1 MRRFQ
6 SIFLAVWLILPT
18 LLLVSCKKDLPFIDS
33 EDTQSA
39 TFSDNGFV
47 QYAWTDVE
55 ARFFSL
61 APPEPLSGGS
71 IVTFRTE
78 GKVYHPIIV
87 DTYKKIAEQ
96 NEAHDFVEDLQNMV
110 GTPYWEKA
118 FVYHNRETGQEIALI
133 PLFASDAD
141 KISGVISVKREGS
154 DLIISGISRDNLLRS
169 EEGDPS
175 VRLAYADWVL
185 KYQSWMLGT
194 ESDTE
199 LKEALCGYVERE
211 TDTQQTPP
219 PPPDCSWVLVEMCS
233 DDDSQT
239 VWIGG
244 RENIPLHLDH
254 DRDGVINSE
263 DQDWLELIRD
273 TDITQEY
280 WERFVFD
287 WWEDH
292 NQDQDYWDYWD
303 NDDYFNDQYDDFWDD
318 WQDPAEHEG
327 RGLDW
332 GDIWGD
338 IVDFFDGDN
347 PFEWQDGRGHDR
359 GPGDDC
365 DPFDPFNSG
374 GGREVRCD
382 VVYLLYCGQS
392 GEWWTSADI
401 IPCPSCGPQ
410 DSDAAEQYFA
420 DKLERYINTYD
431 LQDHRSL
438 LNSLIDVADC
448 PVSAPDNIVFECFT
462 FKLATYF
469 EERHPDVT
477 LTAAEQAWLIE
488 LPDVLGA
495 IIELSQTTGQGQYSE
510 AQIDN
515 FIEVAT
521 NLDLDSETAGWLLE
535 RSKVTA
541 EVGDFLDEY
550 SAGLDGGRILRPLL
564 EELMSGSMSDEAF
577 SSILALVT
585 SIEDITDSN
594 PPRAEYINQISLIQ
608 QYLRVRRT
616 DYGVAATFLADVLPE
631 LIDVAIYSNE
641 DVVRI
646 YEEAYSW
653 YSECVYRTVYE
664 PLVAVYEAFKPIVEA
679 VIIEYALGLTIN
691 AAFAI
696 ISKIPPVVVQ
706 RTALVWNKIAG
717 NSANYANTLVP
728 RSFNLT
734 VRGRT
739 FYVPESG
746 SKHIKDLV
754 KKNQAELHPNYAG
767 QMPLRSQ
774 LVLDDFANAVDD
786 IVRQNPTIQWE
797 QPYFSGKWEIIFNQA
812 TFPGG
817 NPVIFHALTL

>member
-6 SIFLAVWLILPT
+6 SIFLAVWLIQPT

-47 QYAWTDVE
+47 QYAWTDDE

-61 APPEPLSGGS
+61 APPAPLSGGS

-78 GKVYHPIIV
+78 DKVYHPIIV
-87 DTYKKIAEQ
+87 DAYKKIAEQ

-318 WQDPAEHEG
+318 WQDPQEHEG

-338 IVDFFDGDN
+338 IVDFFDGHN

-365 DPFDPFNSG
+365 DPFDPFNGG
-374 GGREVRCD
+374 GGREIRCD

-392 GEWWTSADI
+392 GAWWTSADI

-420 DKLERYINTYD
+420 DKLEKYINTYD

-448 PVSAPDNIVFECFT
+448 PVSAPDDVVFECFT
-462 FKLATYF
+462 GKLAAYF
-469 EERHPDVT
+469 EEEHPDVT

-535 RSKVTA
+535 RSNVTA
-541 EVGDFLDEY
+541 EVGDFLDNHSNSPHINTAKVAALSY
-550 SAGLDGGRILRPLL
+550 LDLLMDNESFFEEINQDFQSGQIDDGMWDILKELLIEGIKEMLIEQLADLIPGGAIITMGPQVY
-564 EELMSGSMSDEAF
+564 DAF
-577 SSILALVT
+577 SQGDYMGGIFLSI
-585 SIEDITDSN
+585 N
-594 PPRAEYINQISLIQ
+594 
-608 QYLRVRRT
+608 
-616 DYGVAATFLADVLPE
+616 
-631 LIDVAIYSNE
+631 
-641 DVVRI
+641 
-646 YEEAYSW
+646 
-653 YSECVYRTVYE
+653 
-664 PLVAVYEAFKPIVEA
+664 
-679 VIIEYALGLTIN
+679 
-691 AAFAI
+691 
-696 ISKIPPVVVQ
+696 
-706 RTALVWNKIAG
+706 
-717 NSANYANTLVP
+717 
-728 RSFNLT
+728 
-734 VRGRT
+734 
-739 FYVPESG
+739 
-746 SKHIKDLV
+746 
-754 KKNQAELHPNYAG
+754 
-767 QMPLRSQ
+767 
-774 LVLDDFANAVDD
+774 LVLDEADTFIPLAKVASVGVAGGALYKKVTRVYKNFKKLQAGGQEVVTKVYQTLRQHLGVTDILKKWKFDGGQQSILEGVNPNSFWNDFKD
-786 IVRQNPTIQWE
+786 RFSP
-797 QPYFSGKWEIIFNQA
+797 PYTFIFN
-812 TFPGG
+812 G
-817 NPVIFHALTL
+817 NPVLKLYQIPLNPSGAWLYASAYTDSSTVDPLTGNSYPLTVKFYRGPNTNPPSGTNPNTSPLFNTLFIIRLR